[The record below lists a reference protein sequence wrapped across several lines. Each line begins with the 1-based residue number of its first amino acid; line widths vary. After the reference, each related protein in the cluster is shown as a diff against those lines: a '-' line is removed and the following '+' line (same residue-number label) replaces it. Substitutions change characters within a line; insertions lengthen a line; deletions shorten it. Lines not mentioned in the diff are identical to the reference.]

1 MADLGSAGQG
11 RPVEA
16 GPGSQNSVANEG
28 PRTSPEL
35 PVLERPHSL
44 WHLYVAFTVLALQ
57 GFGGVIAVAQRE
69 LCERRRWLT
78 AQDFVQMLASA
89 QVLPGA
95 NVCNLSL
102 MIGDRFFGWRGALV
116 ALAGMISVPMVLML
130 SLAWLLGEAAAVQQ
144 AQSVIKGAL
153 GGIAA
158 VAAGQIV
165 GTVLKLA
172 APIKDHVLGWPACAA
187 LAAVAFA
194 MMAWLHWPLVWVLLG
209 LGALTCVGTYV
220 LLRQRA
226 AQALSATSGQ
236 GGGA

>member
-11 RPVEA
+11 SPVA
-16 GPGSQNSVANEG
+16 ASPCSLDTAAPEG
-28 PRTSPEL
+28 PSTSPEL

-44 WHLYVAFTVLALQ
+44 WHLYVAFTLLALQ

-69 LCERRRWLT
+69 LCERRRWLS
-78 AQDFVQMLASA
+78 AQEFVQMLASA

-102 MIGDRFFGWRGALV
+102 MIGDRFFGWRGALA
-116 ALAGMISVPMVLML
+116 ALAGMISAPMLLML
-130 SLAWLLGEAAAVQQ
+130 SLAWLLGEAANVQQ
-144 AQSVIKGAL
+144 VQSVIKGAL

-172 APIKDHVLGWPACAA
+172 APVKDHVLGWPACAA

-194 MMAWLHWPLVWVLLG
+194 MMTWLHWPLVWVLLG
-209 LGALTCVGTYV
+209 LGTLTCVGTYV

-226 AQALSATSGQ
+226 AHALSTTSGQ